1 MTKASGGKQKQERP
15 VPGAQAPRTRSRSRQ
30 RWIVYLV
37 AALMGLVGVSIVAVY
52 GLTRKETVS
61 PTETPGAIHTVADSP
76 VSTTAT
82 PPATEVPPTEPP
94 HEVSL
99 QQQLSDWLVTV
110 GGVTK
115 VSSLDIDVPDN
126 EPPLVYAE
134 IEVTP
139 GYNDT
144 RIPNM
149 FVGKLNEA
157 LATTQYSDFVIIIN
171 DGTQVVE
178 YDFDSKNAVW
188 SETLLADN
196 SPAGPDSDQ

>member
-1 MTKASGGKQKQERP
+1 MTKASDGKQKQEQP
-15 VPGAQAPRTRSRSRQ
+15 VPGAQAHRTRSRSRQ
-30 RWIVYLV
+30 RSVLYLLV
-37 AALMGLVGVSIVAVY
+37 AVIGLAGVSILAVY

-61 PTETPGAIHTVADSP
+61 PTQTPGVLHTVADSS
-76 VSTTAT
+76 VSATAT

-94 HEVSL
+94 KEVSL
-99 QQQLSDWLVTV
+99 QQQLRDWFMTV
-110 GGVTK
+110 GGVSK
-115 VSSLDIDVPDN
+115 VSSLDIDVPNN

-144 RIPNM
+144 RIPNI

-178 YDFDSKNAVW
+178 YDFDSKNTVW

-196 SPAGPDSDQ
+196 SPAEQESDQ

>member
-1 MTKASGGKQKQERP
+1 MTKANNSKQKPEP
-15 VPGAQAPRTRSRSRQ
+15 SVPDAQAQRTRSWSRQ
-30 RWIVYLV
+30 RSVLYLLV
-37 AALMGLVGVSIVAVY
+37 VLIGLVGVSIVAVY
-52 GLTRKETVS
+52 GLTRKATVS
-61 PTETPGAIHTVADSP
+61 PTETPGVMRTVADSS
-76 VSTTAT
+76 VTATAT
-82 PPATEVPPTEPP
+82 PPATAVPPTEPP
-94 HEVSL
+94 KEVSL
-99 QQQLSDWLVTV
+99 QQQLRDWLVTI
-110 GGVTK
+110 GGVSK

-144 RIPNM
+144 RIPNI

-171 DGTQVVE
+171 DGAQVVE
-178 YDFDSKNAVW
+178 YDFDSKNVVW

-196 SPAGPDSDQ
+196 STADLESDQ